1 MPGIWAQLSSTQSD
15 TRSSTHTGTALILGS
30 AEFLLDG
37 GRLPLKYFYLER
49 PDENAVLSCYV
60 APAASP
66 LIAIPKSINTV
77 AIVLDWKA
85 PEHLLDYLL
94 DAFQKLEAVDSVP
107 SSVEAIFQESR
118 KAYSDMAM
126 ANIDLS
132 ATVSS
137 SSAPLGDGVL
147 TQKPPVPI
155 IVVVENSDNMSVLER
170 ESDFDERRFD
180 FIQQSLRTICLSYGA
195 SLFYL
200 SKREPESVEL
210 FKDYL
215 AHLAFASVKQG
226 AAGDAHHS
234 VTFAVPF
241 TQSAIIADRWAKIG
255 TLGEGFDYQVF
266 SQVDNSREAKRSFTA
281 IVGSSKE
288 TSLGFN
294 SEATIEVQDQQKFLE
309 QFANLSSISS
319 GVAAADPPSKTT
331 TEDSVDASGSVE
343 ASESVSQLKAA
354 GDDTG
359 NEVLANFFQ
368 SLLSKK
374 S

>member
-155 IVVVENSDNMSVLER
+155 IVVVENVYPL
-170 ESDFDERRFD
+170 
-180 FIQQSLRTICLSYGA
+180 
-195 SLFYL
+195 
-200 SKREPESVEL
+200 
-210 FKDYL
+210 
-215 AHLAFASVKQG
+215 
-226 AAGDAHHS
+226 
-234 VTFAVPF
+234 
-241 TQSAIIADRWAKIG
+241 TQLW
-255 TLGEGFDYQVF
+255 LMHC
-266 SQVDNSREAKRSFTA
+266 
-281 IVGSSKE
+281 IVR
-288 TSLGFN
+288 
-294 SEATIEVQDQQKFLE
+294 
-309 QFANLSSISS
+309 
-319 GVAAADPPSKTT
+319 
-331 TEDSVDASGSVE
+331 
-343 ASESVSQLKAA
+343 
-354 GDDTG
+354 
-359 NEVLANFFQ
+359 
-368 SLLSKK
+368 
-374 S
+374 